1 MKLEIENKREDIYT
15 SLDPRMKLLMLIL
28 FTTAT
33 YISRSTWVLLWD
45 YIIIVALYMIRRLWR
60 GAWRTGIL
68 FGSFLI
74 LEFLIGFIPHEGTKA
89 ALGLIIFFLERTSI
103 FFVMGNWMATKLRIS
118 DFSTALQNMH
128 FPKGAIITLAVVFRY
143 LPTVS
148 DEFRSIKN
156 TMKLRGIGLTFK
168 NIILHQIKTGEYAI
182 VPLIIRSMKIA
193 DELAASAMTRGLD
206 LETKRTSYREI
217 RLRLKDFV
225 AAGIVVIAVIGGI
238 AVNSILQKGGI

>member
-1 MKLEIENKREDIYT
+1 MEIGMETKREDIYT
-15 SLDPRMKLLMLIL
+15 ALDPRMKLILLIL

-45 YIIIVALYMIRRLWR
+45 YLLIVGLYLVRHLWK
-60 GAWRTGIL
+60 GAWKTSIL
-68 FGSFLI
+68 FGSFLV
-74 LEFLIGFIPHEGTKA
+74 LELLISYIPHEGTKA

-128 FPKGAIITLAVVFRY
+128 FPKGAIITLAVVFRD

-156 TMKLRGIGLTFK
+156 TMKLRGIGLNFK
-168 NIILHQIKTGEYAI
+168 NIIVHPIKTGEYAI

-217 RLRLKDFV
+217 RLRAKDFM
-225 AAGIVVIAVIGGI
+225 AAGIIVIAVVGGI

>member
-156 TMKLRGIGLTFK
+156 TMKLRGVGLTFK
-168 NIILHQIKTGEYAI
+168 NIILHPIKTGEYAI

>member
-168 NIILHQIKTGEYAI
+168 NIILHPIKTGEYAI

-225 AAGIVVIAVIGGI
+225 APVL
-238 AVNSILQKGGI
+238 S

>member
-168 NIILHQIKTGEYAI
+168 NIILHPIKTGEYAI

-225 AAGIVVIAVIGGI
+225 AAGILVIAVIGGI

>member
-60 GAWRTGIL
+60 CAWRTGIL

-118 DFSTALQNMH
+118 DLSTALQNMH

-168 NIILHQIKTGEYAI
+168 NIILHPIKTG
-182 VPLIIRSMKIA
+182 
-193 DELAASAMTRGLD
+193 
-206 LETKRTSYREI
+206 
-217 RLRLKDFV
+217 
-225 AAGIVVIAVIGGI
+225 
-238 AVNSILQKGGI
+238 

>member
-168 NIILHQIKTGEYAI
+168 NIMLHLIKTGEYAI

>member
-1 MKLEIENKREDIYT
+1 MRLEIENRREDIYT

-168 NIILHQIKTGEYAI
+168 NIILHPIKTGEYAI

-238 AVNSILQKGGI
+238 AVNSILRKGGI

>member
-1 MKLEIENKREDIYT
+1 MRLEIENRREDIYT

-128 FPKGAIITLAVVFRY
+128 SPKGAIITLAVVFRY

-168 NIILHQIKTGEYAI
+168 NIILHPIKTGEYAI

-238 AVNSILQKGGI
+238 AVNSILRKGGI

>member
-1 MKLEIENKREDIYT
+1 MRLEIENKREDIYT
-15 SLDPRMKLLMLIL
+15 SLDPHMKLLMLIL

-128 FPKGAIITLAVVFRY
+128 FPKGAIITLTVVFRY

-168 NIILHQIKTGEYAI
+168 NIILHPIKTGEYAI

>member
-168 NIILHQIKTGEYAI
+168 NIILHPIKTGEYAI

-238 AVNSILQKGGI
+238 AVNSIL

>member
-45 YIIIVALYMIRRLWR
+45 YIIIVALYIIRRLWR

-168 NIILHQIKTGEYAI
+168 NIILHPIKTGEYAI

>member
-168 NIILHQIKTGEYAI
+168 NIILHPIKTGEYAI
-182 VPLIIRSMKIA
+182 VPLIIRSMKMA

>member
-148 DEFRSIKN
+148 DEIRSIKN

-168 NIILHQIKTGEYAI
+168 NIILHPIKTGEYAI

>member
-143 LPTVS
+143 LPAVS

-168 NIILHQIKTGEYAI
+168 NIILHPIKTGEYAI

>member
-1 MKLEIENKREDIYT
+1 MEIENKREDIYT

-168 NIILHQIKTGEYAI
+168 NIILHPIKTGEYAI

>member
-45 YIIIVALYMIRRLWR
+45 YIIIVALYMSRRLWR

-168 NIILHQIKTGEYAI
+168 NIILHPIKTGEYAI

>member
-168 NIILHQIKTGEYAI
+168 NIILHPIKTGEYAI

-238 AVNSILQKGGI
+238 AVNSILQKGGS

>member
-118 DFSTALQNMH
+118 DLSTALQNMH

-168 NIILHQIKTGEYAI
+168 NIILHPIKTGEYAI

-193 DELAASAMTRGLD
+193 DELVASAMTRGLD

>member
-1 MKLEIENKREDIYT
+1 MGNKQEDIYT

-33 YISRSTWVLLWD
+33 YISQSTWVLLWD

-168 NIILHQIKTGEYAI
+168 NIILHPIKTGEYAI

>member
-128 FPKGAIITLAVVFRY
+128 FPKGSIITLAVVFRY

-168 NIILHQIKTGEYAI
+168 NIILHPIKTGEYAI

>member
-156 TMKLRGIGLTFK
+156 TMKLRGVGLTFK
-168 NIILHQIKTGEYAI
+168 YIILHPIKTGEYAI

>member
-1 MKLEIENKREDIYT
+1 MRLEIENKREDIYT

-168 NIILHQIKTGEYAI
+168 NIILHPIKTGEYAI

-238 AVNSILQKGGI
+238 AVNSILRKGGI

>member
-168 NIILHQIKTGEYAI
+168 NIILHPIKTGEYAI

>member
-168 NIILHQIKTGEYAI
+168 NIILHPIKTGEYSI

>member
-128 FPKGAIITLAVVFRY
+128 SPKGAIITLAVVFRY

-168 NIILHQIKTGEYAI
+168 NIILHPIKTGEYAI

>member
-128 FPKGAIITLAVVFRY
+128 FPKGAIITLAVVFRH

-168 NIILHQIKTGEYAI
+168 NIILHPIKTGEYAI

>member
-118 DFSTALQNMH
+118 DLSTALQNMH

-168 NIILHQIKTGEYAI
+168 NIILHPIKTGEYAI

>member
-1 MKLEIENKREDIYT
+1 MGNKQEDIYT

-33 YISRSTWVLLWD
+33 YISQSTWVLLWD

-74 LEFLIGFIPHEGTKA
+74 LEFLISFIPHEGVKA

-103 FFVMGNWMATKLRIS
+103 FFVMGNWMVTKLRIS

-168 NIILHQIKTGEYAI
+168 NIILHPIKTGEYAI

>member
-1 MKLEIENKREDIYT
+1 MGIEIETKQEDIYT
-15 SLDPRMKLLMLIL
+15 ALDPRMKLILLIL

-45 YIIIVALYMIRRLWR
+45 YLLIIGLYLVRHLWK
-60 GAWRTGIL
+60 GAWKTGIL
-68 FGSFLI
+68 FGSFLV
-74 LEFLIGFIPHEGTKA
+74 LELLIGYIPHEGTKA

-118 DFSTALQNMH
+118 DFVAALQNMH
-128 FPKGAIITLAVVFRY
+128 FPKGVIITLAVVFRY

-156 TMKLRGIGLTFK
+156 TMKLRGIGLNFK
-168 NIILHQIKTGEYAI
+168 NIILHPIQTGEYAI

-206 LETKRTSYREI
+206 LETKRTSYRKI
-217 RLRLKDFV
+217 RLRVKDFM
-225 AAGIVVIAVIGGI
+225 AAGIVIIAVAGGF
-238 AVNSILQKGGI
+238 VVDTILRKGGV

>member
-168 NIILHQIKTGEYAI
+168 NIILHPIKTGEYAI

-238 AVNSILQKGGI
+238 AVNSILRKGGI

>member
-33 YISRSTWVLLWD
+33 YISRNTWVLLWD

-168 NIILHQIKTGEYAI
+168 NIILHPIKTGEYAI